1 MTRAIVIG
9 AGIIGA
15 ACAWALAKVGMQVG
29 VVDPRPIGSGT
40 TAAGMGHL
48 VVIDDPPAEF
58 ALTHLSMKL
67 WEELVPQMTMHAE
80 YSRCGTLWVAED
92 EAEMDE
98 ARAKHERLS
107 RAGIEVQLLDP
118 AGLARTEPNL
128 RTGLAGGLRI
138 VRDGL
143 VYPPLA
149 ARWMLDA
156 AGASGSNLHL
166 GTPVAS
172 IAASK
177 VTLADGRTL
186 EADII
191 VNAAGLDARELTPG
205 LPLRAR
211 KGHLIITDR
220 YPGFCSNQIVE
231 LGYIKNAH
239 GNALESVAFNLQPRP
254 NGQMLLGSSRQFD
267 VEELSIQSSMLSKV
281 IARGCRFMP
290 GLAQLQGIRAWTGL
304 RAATPDGMP
313 IIGPVGGMPGVF
325 VAAGHEGL
333 GITTATG
340 TGLLIASMATGSPPP
355 IDPTPYRVQRFSAG
369 AA

>member
-143 VYPPLA
+143 VYPHV
-149 ARWMLDA
+149 
-156 AGASGSNLHL
+156 G
-166 GTPVAS
+166 
-172 IAASK
+172 
-177 VTLADGRTL
+177 
-186 EADII
+186 
-191 VNAAGLDARELTPG
+191 
-205 LPLRAR
+205 
-211 KGHLIITDR
+211 
-220 YPGFCSNQIVE
+220 C
-231 LGYIKNAH
+231 
-239 GNALESVAFNLQPRP
+239 
-254 NGQMLLGSSRQFD
+254 
-267 VEELSIQSSMLSKV
+267 SMLPEPQGATCIWAHRWRRSQHPKSHLPMGARSK
-281 IARGCRFMP
+281 
-290 GLAQLQGIRAWTGL
+290 LT
-304 RAATPDGMP
+304 
-313 IIGPVGGMPGVF
+313 
-325 VAAGHEGL
+325 
-333 GITTATG
+333 
-340 TGLLIASMATGSPPP
+340 SS
-355 IDPTPYRVQRFSAG
+355 
-369 AA
+369 